1 MLEKLE
7 KFKGWMITG
16 VVIILLALFFIINS
30 GSEQEFSAKY
40 AGFDLSGASTGRTNT
55 YPRYM
60 ERHAGAP
67 LGQRDI
73 PIDIFRWSAGEGV
86 SIIDYRDI
94 VNEWESK
101 GITVDRSE
109 NFNVIRTEESSF
121 VEYTV
126 NVDQAGFY
134 FLHVEYFPLP
144 SRGIPVERAVYIN
157 GEIPFLGADRL
168 SFLRV
173 WGDGR
178 NVREYDNQGN
188 QIRPSQVEK
197 PRWESGWFRDTVG
210 YVTEP
215 YSFYLNAGVNRIRL
229 RGINEPMAIRSLA
242 VRAPIQTKP
251 YDEFITTVDKNRF
264 KNTRNNYLVKI
275 QGEKAAR
282 RSDPSLYP
290 IYDRSSGATEPASVD
305 KIRLNMIGGQ
315 SWRVAGQWIEWEFD
329 VPESGMYR
337 ISVKGRQN
345 YNRGYV
351 SNRSV
356 LVNGETPVKELLAV
370 PFRYNNKW
378 VFTTLGSAKEDFY
391 FPMEAGTNTVRFQAT
406 LGGLGPMLSTMEE
419 SVFRLNSIYRKIL
432 VLTGPEP
439 DIYRDYRVEE
449 VYPEVIEAM
458 EFESK
463 ILYRLV
469 DDLTR
474 YAGERSAQA
483 AATLTLARQLEF
495 FVKRPNRIPRT
506 LVNFKQNISS
516 LGDSLL
522 ALSQSQLDVDFITIS
537 ASEAAMPKINE
548 NFFVA
553 AWHEI
558 RSFFASF
565 YVDYNNIGDFHG
577 KKGKKNPDVIE
588 VWILA
593 GRDQS
598 TILKAMIDD
607 TFTPMTMTEERPN
620 GIKVNVKLVAPDAV
634 MPAVVAGTGP
644 DMALTVP
651 QGDPVNYAIRN
662 AVVDISKF
670 PGYDEVI
677 KELHP
682 SVIVPF
688 TYQGAVYAL
697 PETQY
702 FHVMFYR
709 KDVFEELNIRTPD
722 TWEDLTKILPI
733 IQKNNMNVGIPSVA
747 TNVQANI
754 DFSNFLAHLFQRGG
768 QMYNEEGS
776 RTLLDTEV
784 AIEAFDVYTKF
795 FTHYKTPVV
804 YDFVNR
810 FRTGEMPLAFADYT
824 NFNTLEV
831 FAPELRGLW
840 GFARM
845 PGLPQKDGR
854 IDRSISTGTLAAMI
868 FTNSKRPDL
877 AWEVMKWWIS
887 ADTQLRFGR
896 ELESI
901 MGAAA
906 RYPTANYNAFKQLS
920 WGSEQ
925 MAVLDEQRQ
934 WTVGVPEV
942 PGGYFINRHIT
953 NAARRILNEGMD
965 TRETLLDYTL
975 TINDELIKKRKEFGL
990 E

>member
-1 MLEKLE
+1 MEEKLS
-7 KFKGWMITG
+7 KLKIAIIVG
-16 VVIILLALFFIINS
+16 VIIIFAVIIFIAA
-30 GSEQEFSAKY
+30 GRQDADFSEKY
-40 AGFDLSGASTGRTNT
+40 AGFDLSGASTGRTNI
-55 YPRYM
+55 YIRYM
-60 ERHAGAP
+60 ERHENDPAG
-67 LGQRDI
+67 QSDI
-73 PIDIFRWSAGEGV
+73 PIDIFEWSSAEGV
-86 SIIDYRDI
+86 SILQ
-94 VNEWESK
+94 
-101 GITVDRSE
+101 
-109 NFNVIRTEESSF
+109 NFEGEARVLRTEEASF
-121 VEYTV
+121 IEYTV
-126 NVDQAGFY
+126 NAEKAGLY
-134 FLHVEYFPLP
+134 NIHIEYFPLP
-144 SRGIPVERAVYIN
+144 SRGIPIERALYIN

-168 SFLRV
+168 TFQRV
-173 WGDGR
+173 WGDA
-178 NVREYDNQGN
+178 NVSRFDNQGN
-188 QIRPSQVEK
+188 EIRAAQVEK
-197 PRWESGWFRDTVG
+197 PRWEASWFRDSLG
-210 YVTEP
+210 YISEP
-215 YSFYLNAGVNRIRL
+215 YSFYLREGVNTIRF
-229 RGINEPMAIRSLA
+229 RGINEPMAIRSLEI
-242 VRAPIQTKP
+242 RAPVKTQSFRDYISS
-251 YDEFITTVDKNRF
+251 VDINKYRNS
-264 KNTRNNYLVKI
+264 RNNYMLKL
-275 QGEKAAR
+275 QGERAAR

-290 IYDRSSGATEPASVD
+290 IYDRSSGATEPASVAR
-305 KIRLNMIGGQ
+305 IRLNMIGGQ
-315 SWRVAGQWIEWEFD
+315 SWRVAGQWIEWDFD
-329 VPESGMYR
+329 VPEDGMYS
-337 ISVKGRQN
+337 ISIKGRQN
-345 YNRGYV
+345 YNRGFV
-351 SNRSV
+351 SNRIV
-356 LVNGETPVKELLAV
+356 MINGEVLADELSAV
-370 PFRYNNKW
+370 PFNYNNKW
-378 VFTTLGSAKEDFY
+378 VFKTLSDNEGAFY
-391 FPMEAGTNTVRFQAT
+391 FPLRSGNNTIRLQAT
-406 LGGLGPMLSTMEE
+406 LGGMGEMLNVMEE

-439 DIYRDYRVEE
+439 DIYRDYRVDF

-458 EFESK
+458 ELESK
-463 ILYRLV
+463 ILFKLV

-474 YAGERSAQA
+474 YTGERSAQA

-495 FVKRPNRIPRT
+495 FVRRPDRIPRT
-506 LVNFKQNISS
+506 LVNFKSNISS

-522 ALSQSQLDVDFITIS
+522 ALSQSQLDIDYIIVS
-537 ASEAAMPKINE
+537 AEEAKLPPVNE
-548 NFFVA
+548 NFFVSSS
-553 AWHEI
+553 HEI

-565 YVDYNNIGDFHG
+565 VVDYDRLGDVHKRG
-577 KKGKKNPDVIE
+577 DDVVE

-598 TILKAMIDD
+598 NILKAMIDD
-607 TFTPMTMTEERPN
+607 TFTPLT
-620 GIKVNVKLVAPDAV
+620 GIRVNVKLVAPDAL

-651 QGDPVNYAIRN
+651 QVDPVNYAVRK

-670 PGYDEVI
+670 PGFDQI
-677 KELHP
+677 AKELHS
-682 SVIVPF
+682 SVLVPF
-688 TYQGAVYAL
+688 RYLDGVYGL

-709 KDVFEELNIRTPD
+709 KDIFEELNIEIPD
-722 TWEDLTKILPI
+722 TWEDLINILPI

-747 TNVQANI
+747 TNEQANI

-768 QMYNEEGS
+768 QMFNEDGS
-776 RTLLDTEV
+776 RTLLDSEI

-804 YDFVNR
+804 YNFVNR

-840 GFARM
+840 GFSRM
-845 PGLPQKDGR
+845 PGLKKPDGS
-854 IDRSISTGTLAAMI
+854 INRSVSTGTLASMI

-877 AWEVMKWWIS
+877 AWEVMRWWIS

-906 RYPTANYNAFKQLS
+906 RYPTANYDAFKRLS

-925 MAVLDEQRQ
+925 MTVLDEQRG

-942 PGGYFINRHIT
+942 PGGYFVSRHVT